1 MRTTRLDALEAK
13 IAPASG
19 AVVLMYH
26 SVSDGSDREWVDPSN
41 DMPSDI
47 FREQM
52 AFLARE
58 RRVVSMGEL
67 VDARKR
73 GDELPPGAVALT
85 FDDGYLNNLRVAAPI
100 LKEFGLPATLYLPT
114 RYIDG
119 GETQWVDRLFVAFER
134 RTRHA
139 LQIDTPILAIEAN
152 LSVRQRAADAKE
164 RFRALLL
171 SASYADRNDLLA
183 QLESQLAPSG
193 SPPRSTMN
201 WEDVRRLTS
210 QYPGWEIGA
219 HTVGHR
225 DLNACD
231 AAEAELE
238 VRGSA
243 ATIKEQLGSQPRHF
257 SFPYGR
263 SVENSREMVGR
274 AGFDSAVA
282 ARSDGWDRSG
292 SNPLWIGR
300 VEAPRSMEEL
310 KFRTSAAY
318 PGIAGRLGRWR

>member
-1 MRTTRLDALEAK
+1 MRTTKLDALEAR

-26 SVSDGSDREWVDPSN
+26 SVSDESDREWIDPSN
-41 DMPSDI
+41 DMPSDV

-67 VDARKR
+67 VDAMKR

-134 RTRHA
+134 RTRHT
-139 LQIDTPILAIEAN
+139 LVIDARNSGFEWDVGTPE
-152 LSVRQRAADAKE
+152 RAAEVKE
-164 RFRALLL
+164 MCRSRLL
-171 SASYADRNDLLA
+171 SASYADRNDLLTH
-183 QLESQLAPSG
+183 LESQLAPSG
-193 SPPRSTMN
+193 SPPRTTMN

-210 QYPGWEIGA
+210 EYSDWEIGA

-231 AAEAELE
+231 ATEAELE
-238 VRGSA
+238 IRGSA
-243 ATIKEQLGSQPRHF
+243 ATIKQQLGSQPRHF

-263 SVENSREMVGR
+263 SIEKSREMVGG

-292 SNPLWIGR
+292 SDPLWIGR
-300 VEAPRSMEEL
+300 VEAPRSMEDL